1 MKRTLLLFIV
11 SCLTSCENR
20 DLNHIDAFN
29 TFVAGV
35 SDSDIK
41 TVKSV
46 STETTAKVTEQM
58 FVHSKLNHKSH
69 VFSQLVD
76 NVSQASRLQS
86 KVVIIRDSIS
96 DEKNRVWIWF
106 YIDNT
111 DNQMIVQLIRR
122 DERWLVDIPLFN

>member
-1 MKRTLLLFIV
+1 MKRTLFLFIV

-58 FVHSKLNHKSH
+58 FVHGKLNHKSH

-76 NVSQASRLQS
+76 NVSRTSRLQS
-86 KVVIIRDSIS
+86 KIVIIRDSMS
-96 DEKNRVWIWF
+96 QDKNRAWIWF
-106 YIDNT
+106 YIDNA